1 MHTQDTPTKRTRKL
15 GRKAV
20 AAGLALAIG
29 IPAVA
34 QAHPFD
40 DVEDGQWYSD
50 AVEWAYANGITT
62 GTSPT
67 TFSGD
72 EVVDRYQL
80 FTVQHRLYTEL
91 IEPAL
96 ADLEDQMDD
105 IDTPTIYAANVS
117 SGGAAMETGSTDGV
131 SADRSSTGE
140 YVVDFPR
147 DVTDCSWTVTH
158 RSTDGLLLLPDPDFE
173 DQPHFDLSTP
183 TAITIDGWD
192 RDEDEIRVRVSD
204 DTGTSK
210 NSSFQLQVICTSP
223 APFTPP
229 IIALSD

>member
-1 MHTQDTPTKRTRKL
+1 MHTHDTPKKPTRRL

-20 AAGLALAIG
+20 AVGLALAIG

-34 QAHPFD
+34 QAHPFV
-40 DVEDGQWYSD
+40 DVDEGQWYSE
-50 AVEWAYANGITT
+50 AVEWAYANGLTT

-72 EVVDRYQL
+72 AGVDRYQL
-80 FTVQHRLYTEL
+80 YTVQHRFHTEL
-91 IEPAL
+91 VEPAL
-96 ADLEDQMDD
+96 ADLEDEIDD
-105 IDTPTIYAANVS
+105 IDIPTIYAANVS
-117 SGGAAMETGSTDGV
+117 SAGTAMDAGTTDGV
-131 SADRSSTGE
+131 TAERESTGE

-210 NSSFQLQVICTSP
+210 NTSFQLQVICTSP

-229 IIALSD
+229 FIELGG